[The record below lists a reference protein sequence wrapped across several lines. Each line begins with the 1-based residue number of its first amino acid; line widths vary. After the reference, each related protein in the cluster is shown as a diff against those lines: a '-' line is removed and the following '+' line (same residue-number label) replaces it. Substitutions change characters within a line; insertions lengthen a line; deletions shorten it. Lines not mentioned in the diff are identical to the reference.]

1 MTDKADTKTEV
12 LPPGTGTFRMALL
25 LFVIAIALTIG
36 NASQAAGLFVVGT
49 LICAVIGGVQ
59 RMSARR

>member
-1 MTDKADTKTEV
+1 
-12 LPPGTGTFRMALL
+12 MALL
-25 LFVIAIALTIG
+25 LFVIAIVLTFAG
-36 NASQAAGLFVVGT
+36 ASGLAGFFVLGT